1 MTTTMIANNTMFVL
15 IKEAICKYKFSKLH
29 CSIEEI
35 VQLSQD
41 LEELKNNNNF
51 NTHLWNKKFKE
62 TLKIHC
68 SGELNTII
76 SYIMNRI
83 TDNSQ
88 K

>member
-1 MTTTMIANNTMFVL
+1 MTTTMICENTIFVL
-15 IKEAICKYKFSKLH
+15 IKEAICKYKCSKLH

-35 VQLSQD
+35 VKLSQD
-41 LEELKNNNNF
+41 LEELKKNNNF
-51 NTHLWNKKFKE
+51 NTKIWNKKCKE